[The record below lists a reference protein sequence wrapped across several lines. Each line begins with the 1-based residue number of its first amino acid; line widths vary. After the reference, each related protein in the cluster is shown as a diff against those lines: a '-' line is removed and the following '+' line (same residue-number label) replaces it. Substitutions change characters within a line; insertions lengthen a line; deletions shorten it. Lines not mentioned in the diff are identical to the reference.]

1 MRLLFLAL
9 AIGSLLVLS
18 TGISF
23 AQTVGPQQ
31 QTVGPQPQTAV
42 PQQTAVQQQII
53 GIYAQIEV
61 QDSSGNLVSYL
72 ETPRATVINPSRF
85 NQLID
90 QNMNL
95 FKSTM
100 INVGGQN
107 VEILKVNDTI
117 VHHSPTIVSQNL
129 ISVTTPQG
137 TETLVTADH
146 DGYPVVTGD
155 KVTTYWTIIRTAAS

>member
-1 MRLLFLAL
+1 MRPLFLAL
-9 AIGSLLVLS
+9 AIGSFLVLS

-31 QTVGPQPQTAV
+31 QTVPS
-42 PQQTAVQQQII
+42 QQIV

-61 QDSSGNLVSYL
+61 QDSSGNLISYL
-72 ETPRATVINPSRF
+72 ETPRVTVIDPARF

-95 FKSTM
+95 FKSTI

-107 VEILKVNDTI
+107 IEILKVNDTV
-117 VHHSPTIVSQNL
+117 VHPSPTIVSQNL
-129 ISVTTPQG
+129 ISVHTSQG

>member
-1 MRLLFLAL
+1 MRPLFLAL

-23 AQTVGPQQ
+23 AQTVGPLQ

-42 PQQTAVQQQII
+42 PQQII

-72 ETPRATVINPSRF
+72 ETPRATVIDPSRF

-95 FKSTM
+95 FKSTI

-107 VEILKVNDTI
+107 IEILKVNDTV

-146 DGYPVVTGD
+146 DGYPVVQGD
-155 KVTTYWTIIRTAAS
+155 KVTTYWTIVRTAAS

>member
-1 MRLLFLAL
+1 MRPLFLAL

-23 AQTVGPQQ
+23 AQTI
-31 QTVGPQPQTAV
+31 GPQPQTAG
-42 PQQTAVQQQII
+42 PPQTAVPQQQII

-61 QDSSGNLVSYL
+61 QDSSGNLISYL
-72 ETPRATVINPSRF
+72 ETPRATVIDPSRF

-107 VEILKVNDTI
+107 IEILKVNDTV

-146 DGYPVVTGD
+146 DGYPVVPGD
-155 KVTTYWTIIRTAAS
+155 KVTTYWTIIRTAS